1 MNVYEAIAARRT
13 IRDFA
18 PRSIPLEV
26 LQRIL
31 GAGLQAPSHNHLRQ
45 WNFILVED
53 IRQREALA
61 SFFRAE
67 QTQFELESMLD
78 SWNMSVECQRLMYL
92 DGIPKQVSMILNA
105 GALLIPCFHQP
116 SPVLGEMKS
125 LHELNAFASMW
136 AVLENIL
143 IAAASEDVLGV
154 TKIVSTPEEAAHIRN
169 ILAIP
174 EDQEMPCYL
183 ALGYRSEDAVIHKQV
198 PVDLQERISIDRW
211 SPSGE

>member
-18 PRSIPLEV
+18 PTLIPQEV

-53 IRQREALA
+53 VRQREALV
-61 SFFRAE
+61 SVFRAE
-67 QTQFELESMLD
+67 QTQSELESMLD

-92 DGIPKQVSMILNA
+92 DGIPKQASMILNA

-116 SPVLGEMKS
+116 SLVLGEMKS

-143 IAAASEDVLGV
+143 IAAASEGVLGV
-154 TKIVSTPEEAAHIRN
+154 TKIVSTPAEATHIRN
-169 ILAIP
+169 VLAIP

-183 ALGYRSEDAVIHKQV
+183 ALGYPSKDAVFHKQV
-198 PVDLQERISIDRW
+198 SVDLKERISIDRW
-211 SPSGE
+211 SS

>member
-1 MNVYEAIAARRT
+1 MNVYEAIAARKT

-18 PRSIPLEV
+18 RTPIPQEV

-45 WNFILVED
+45 WSFILVED
-53 IRQREALA
+53 SRQREALV

-67 QTQFELESMLD
+67 RTQSELRSMLD
-78 SWNMSVECQRLMYL
+78 GWNMSIECQRLMYL
-92 DGIPKQVSMILNA
+92 DGIPKQASMILNA
-105 GALLIPCFHQP
+105 GALVVPCFYQP
-116 SPVLGEMKS
+116 SPILEEKKS
-125 LHELNAFASMW
+125 LHELNALASMW

-143 IAAASEDVLGV
+143 IAAASEGVLGV
-154 TKIVSTPEEAAHIRN
+154 TKIVSTPDEATHIRN
-169 ILAIP
+169 VLAIP

-183 ALGYRSEDAVIHKQV
+183 ALGYPSEDVVIHKQV

-211 SPSGE
+211 SSSGE